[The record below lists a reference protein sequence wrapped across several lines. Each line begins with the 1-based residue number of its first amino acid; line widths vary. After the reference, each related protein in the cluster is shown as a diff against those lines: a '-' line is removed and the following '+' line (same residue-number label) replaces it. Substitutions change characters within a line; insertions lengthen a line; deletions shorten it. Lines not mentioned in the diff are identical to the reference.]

1 MILLSGHSLTKVRSV
16 PLESM
21 SLQLKERDS
30 TATISAENLD
40 GIGVD
45 SWLLDDREPG
55 AGIVWRVKS
64 IQNAMSKRTV
74 TVNLEHAIS
83 ALRDNILFGEITPAM
98 MSGRL
103 GATTCTAQEAI
114 EYILDRQNDWVLGT
128 FDYASVSNPYK
139 FDGDSLFDAIETV
152 TSSLTDAWWS
162 YDFTVYPFKLNITA
176 KQAGT
181 DSILR
186 PGRNLRTISRTVDKS
201 GMYTRFYP
209 IGKNDLHIDAG
220 YVERNVNLYGVISH
234 VDTDQSI
241 DSKAE
246 LTRWANERLAVHAEP
261 VVTVDVEGLELAA
274 ATGESMDKLTLGRI
288 CQIPLPEF
296 GTTISERITALNYPD
311 KVAQPEMVRITL
323 ANNRQDVTKIISDAM
338 KRSGRGARTSSR
350 QGKEDMAWFE
360 DTNDHVAMVA
370 KGIVGVDAQGNPNWI
385 RLSEIVVSGE
395 GIDASVQSIQGDLV
409 IQEGRIDVTES
420 KVGMTVKTNDTR
432 PVKSYSSMSQF
443 PATGSSSYL
452 YLDNS
457 TGKYYQW
464 LNGAYAETTPL
475 GIKAAEIAVAINNSS
490 GETEARIDADKVYIG
505 NQTSTTVINGKCSLS
520 DVSAPYIS
528 GKIAD
533 IPVVTMVAANV
544 TGTISAGRV
553 NGDSIYFRNSAGA
566 GYTYTDLKGAFVSS
580 VELVPN
586 GDNTYTINTYDAN
599 ANKTVVGTFSKAATP
614 TIQAGSWG
622 SGILTVTST
631 PAPVADYVIKFAA
644 DPTTAGS
651 AAQVLNATT
660 NGSLSAS
667 GTSVLVPIKV
677 RKVTAGSPP
686 TFTDIG
692 YSDTLMFSNALQ
704 SKTVSVSTSQ
714 DVTVTPDSGKIG
726 LSSVI
731 VNQIKTQAKIVS
743 PTSSSQVVLPD
754 SGYNYLTSVTVNADP
769 HTFSEVSGTQ
779 DNSAGSTVFNASSYG
794 VSGFSKFTINNV
806 WLYASSSRPHKASN
820 HNELAQSWDV
830 GDGLYYYFNTSNN
843 GYAIGDQCWYGVP
856 HSGAGTISLPE
867 ASMNTS
873 SNPSSTYSRN
883 TKLGKMAKN
892 AYADYD
898 WVIFR
903 INCTCGATKYVA
915 FDPHQS

>member
-64 IQNAMSKRTV
+64 IQHAMSKRTV
-74 TVNLEHAIS
+74 TVNLEHAIR

-98 MSGRL
+98 MAGRL

-114 EYILDRQNDWVLGT
+114 EYILDRQNDWVLGA

-220 YVERNVNLYGVISH
+220 YVEKNVNLYGVISH
-234 VDTDQSI
+234 VETDQSI

-261 VVTVDVEGLELAA
+261 VVTVDVEGLELARE
-274 ATGESMDKLTLGRI
+274 TGENMDQLTLGRI
-288 CQIPLPEF
+288 CEIPLPEF

-323 ANNRQDVTKIISDAM
+323 ANNRQDVTRIISDAM
-338 KRSGRGARTSSR
+338 KRSGKGSRTSSR
-350 QGKEDMAWFE
+350 QGKEDLAWFE

-385 RLSEIVVSGE
+385 RLSEIIVSGE

-432 PVKSYSSMSQF
+432 PVKSYSSASQF

-464 LNGAYAETTPL
+464 TNGAYAETTPL
-475 GIKAAEIAVAINNSS
+475 GIKAAEICVAINNST
-490 GETEARIDADKVYIG
+490 GETEAKIDAQHVYIG
-505 NQTSTTVINGKCSLS
+505 NEKSTTVIAGKCELS
-520 DVSAPYIS
+520 DVSASYIGTQIAAIANLNVNQVTAAGINVMVNQQTVSPVATHTYVS
-528 GKIAD
+528 GSVYD
-533 IPVVTMVAANV
+533 LQFVTSGN
-544 TGTISAGRV
+544 TITLQKKVLG
-553 NGDSIYFRNSAGA
+553 GDGSWV
-566 GYTYTDLKGAFVSS
+566 D
-580 VELVPN
+580 
-586 GDNTYTINTYDAN
+586 
-599 ANKTVVGTFSKAATP
+599 VGSFSKAVTLTGAWSNGTYTVSATSGSISG
-614 TIQAGSWG
+614 TIPSE
-622 SGILTVTST
+622 
-631 PAPVADYVIKFAA
+631 
-644 DPTTAGS
+644 
-651 AAQVLNATT
+651 
-660 NGSLSAS
+660 SLALGFNSAS
-667 GTSVLVPIKV
+667 GSYYIEGISTNQSGTSRSVKTRNYKLGISGTKV
-677 RKVTAGSPP
+677 QIQETDGTRIAGTPE
-686 TFTDIG
+686 
-692 YSDTLMFSNALQ
+692 Y
-704 SKTVSVSTSQ
+704 TVS
-714 DVTVTPDSGKIG
+714 
-726 LSSVI
+726 L
-731 VNQIKTQAKIVS
+731 QAK
-743 PTSSSQVVLPD
+743 TATQ
-754 SGYNYLTSVTVNADP
+754 GTGAGTT
-769 HTFSEVSGTQ
+769 TFY
-779 DNSAGSTVFNASSYG
+779 ASSDG
-794 VSGFSKFTINNV
+794 VSGYSAFTINNI
-806 WLYASSSRPHKASN
+806 WMWSDTTKPKKASN
-820 HNELAQSWDV
+820 PSQDATVWDV
-830 GDGLYYYFNTSNN
+830 GDGYYYYFNTSKN
-843 GYAIGDQCWYGVP
+843 GQAFGDQCWYGVP
-856 HSGAGTISLPE
+856 HSAGTISLPE

-873 SNPSSTYSRN
+873 SNPSSTYSRI

-892 AYADYD
+892 AYEDYD